1 MGSASPKGGFMLP
14 DRSTII
20 VFLLTIGL
28 GMYSPWASVCL
39 LVVLFLIGLATAFTL
54 KSVVRKLMP
63 HGLEHMAGKLSLM
76 LLHGFMMQNTTGNTA
91 VAFAPG
97 ADSGKSEVVRRL
109 KSSAEIKQLGT
120 FIGLLGPLPFFPAL
134 EVLKRL
140 ESR

>member
-1 MGSASPKGGFMLP
+1 MLARGSVP
-14 DRSTII
+14 DRFGNGIHAQERGAQADAARAGTH
-20 VFLLTIGL
+20 G
-28 GMYSPWASVCL
+28 GQ
-39 LVVLFLIGLATAFTL
+39 AFAH
-54 KSVVRKLMP
+54 V
-63 HGLEHMAGKLSLM
+63 
-76 LLHGFMMQNTTGNTA
+76 HGFMMQNTTGNTA